1 MEVDVKSRVFLKRTE
16 VNNLKSSL
24 AEIES
29 DRRSETI
36 SISPCVNTP
45 WDLLNG
51 WHIHLY
57 TCIYTPGTRSQLH

>member
-1 MEVDVKSRVFLKRTE
+1 MGVDVSSRVFLKRTE

-36 SISPCVNTP
+36 S
-45 WDLLNG
+45 G
-51 WHIHLY
+51 
-57 TCIYTPGTRSQLH
+57 